1 MLRLLIFGLLLLA
14 VKSNPINGE
23 NNRNIDRNVYLDN
36 DFNSENAEELKKAL
50 NDVAYVQN
58 FKNMM
63 ADYVKSQYSDLTEH
77 KMETI
82 KEYLVEFCH
91 KFAIDLKNIIENGV
105 EPTVRERIDDGLP
118 DSTFENVKNSIK
130 TELPGMRDDTADHV
144 AYVLRKNLFLTRR
157 KIDKVIND
165 SKVAEIEN

>member
-1 MLRLLIFGLLLLA
+1 MLRLLIFGLLVLA
-14 VKSNPINGE
+14 VKSYPVNEE
-23 NNRNIDRNVYLDN
+23 NNKNINQNGNLEN
-36 DFNSENAEELKKAL
+36 DLTSENSEELKKAL

-58 FKNMM
+58 FKNVM
-63 ADYVKSQYSDLTEH
+63 AEYVKSQYNDLPEH

-82 KEYLVEFCH
+82 KGYLEDFCH
-91 KFAIDLKNIIENGV
+91 KFAVDLKHIIDNGV
-105 EPTVRERIDDGLP
+105 YSTVRERIDDGLP

-130 TELPGMRDDTADHV
+130 TELPGMKDDIADHV
-144 AYVLRKNLFLTRR
+144 AYVLRKNLFLTRQ